1 MSLKV
6 NRRMEINYFITHF
19 PYRDRFDDGD
29 YFTRYKRGGAE
40 FAAYH
45 LALEMAKKNEVNVF
59 TTSINSKNSFED
71 YDGVDVHRYGTK
83 FRIDAGNIS
92 FGLFTKPMSHDVDIV
107 HAHFSTPPG
116 EIAGARCAKKK
127 NVPFVLTY
135 HGDWQESFGGF
146 IRKTALS
153 AYNRYLLDKLLS
165 RADVIISPSEY
176 YIDESRFLG
185 KYRDKIAVIPN
196 GIEIE
201 DFDIPLSKEECK
213 VKLGVPPNK
222 NMILFVGNLT
232 PYKGPDV
239 LVKAMPMITEE
250 VPDAELMFVGSG
262 GMRADMEKLSKKLGV
277 EKYVKF
283 AGFVEERLKPL
294 YYNAA
299 DVFCLPSTLNT
310 EVFPIV
316 LLEASASGLP
326 MVVSDLDTF
335 KCIIDEGYNGLF
347 TKRRDEKNLADTVIH
362 LLENEDMSVEMGG
375 NARKKAEDYSWG
387 RISEETENFYKETIA
402 NTKR

>member
-1 MSLKV
+1 
-6 NRRMEINYFITHF
+6 
-19 PYRDRFDDGD
+19 
-29 YFTRYKRGGAE
+29 
-40 FAAYH
+40 
-45 LALEMAKKNEVNVF
+45 
-59 TTSINSKNSFED
+59 
-71 YDGVDVHRYGTK
+71 
-83 FRIDAGNIS
+83 
-92 FGLFTKPMSHDVDIV
+92 
-107 HAHFSTPPG
+107 
-116 EIAGARCAKKK
+116 
-127 NVPFVLTY
+127 
-135 HGDWQESFGGF
+135 
-146 IRKTALS
+146 LS
-153 AYNRYLLDKLLS
+153 VYNRYLLDKLLS
-165 RADVIISPSEY
+165 RADVIISPSEH

-196 GIEIE
+196 GIELE

-213 VKLGVPPNK
+213 VKLDLPPNK

-239 LVKAMPMITEE
+239 LVKAMPMIVEE
-250 VPDAELMFVGSG
+250 IPDVELVFVGSG
-262 GMRADMEKLSKKLGV
+262 KMRADMEKLSKKLGV

-294 YYNAA
+294 YYRAA

-326 MVVSDLDTF
+326 MIVSDLDTF

-347 TKRRDEKNLADTVIH
+347 TKRGDEKNLAGTITH
-362 LLENEDMSVEMGG
+362 LLENKDMSVEMGR
-375 NARKKAEDYSWG
+375 NAKKKAKNYSWA
-387 RISEETENFYKETIA
+387 RIAEETESVYKEAIA

>member
-1 MSLKV
+1 MKIS
-6 NRRMEINYFITHF
+6 YFITHF
-19 PYRDRFDDGD
+19 PYKDRFDDAD
-29 YFTRYKRGGAE
+29 YFARYKRGGAE
-40 FAAYH
+40 FAAHH

-59 TTSINSKNSFED
+59 TTSINSKNSFEK
-71 YDGVDVHRYGTK
+71 YGGVNVNRYGTK

-92 FGLFTKPMSHDVDIV
+92 LGLFTKPLSHDADVI
-107 HAHFSTPPG
+107 HAHFSTPPS
-116 EIAGARCAKKK
+116 EIAGARCAEKK

-146 IRKTALS
+146 IRRTALS
-153 AYNRYLLDKLLS
+153 VYNRYLLDKLLS

-213 VKLGVPPNK
+213 VKLGLPPNK

-239 LVKAMPMITEE
+239 LVKAMPMIVDE
-250 VPDAELMFVGSG
+250 VPDAELMFVGG
-262 GMRADMEKLSKKLGV
+262 GRMRVDLEKLSKKLGV

-294 YYNAA
+294 YYRAA

-326 MVVSDLDTF
+326 MAVSNLDTF

-347 TKRRDEKNLADTVIH
+347 TKRGDEKDLADAIVY
-362 LLENEDMSVEMGG
+362 LLENEDVRANMGKNVRKRVE
-375 NARKKAEDYSWG
+375 EYSWG
-387 RISEETENFYKETIA
+387 RIANMTEKVYMECLVG
-402 NTKR
+402 